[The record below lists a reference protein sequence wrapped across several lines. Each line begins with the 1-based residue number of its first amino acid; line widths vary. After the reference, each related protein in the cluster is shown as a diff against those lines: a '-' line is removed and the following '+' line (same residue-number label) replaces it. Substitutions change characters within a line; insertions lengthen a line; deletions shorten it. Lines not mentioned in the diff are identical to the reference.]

1 MTATER
7 LFRGDSDEF
16 MSMDDPRDYGI
27 LFMNLSFKEAIN
39 SKPPIISDYKIITF
53 GITVPEIEE
62 IYNSNKYLEVKK
74 SIKRYYSKRAC
85 NSYCLRKAI
94 KKFKI
99 NNAISFHRSIRR
111 ADNFRTQQDL
121 ITKIYPEYG
130 KLKSFHVRGD
140 MPTSDRATQMR
151 EFAKGKG
158 LMTNA
163 RCLTEGVDLP
173 AIDCVC
179 FH

>member
-16 MSMDDPRDYGI
+16 MSMDDPRDYGDLI
-27 LFMNLSFKEAIN
+27 YELSFKEAIN

-74 SIKRYYSKRAC
+74 VLKDITARELATALA
-85 NSYCLRKAI
+85 LRKAI

-130 KLKSFHVRGD
+130 KLKLGS
-140 MPTSDRATQMR
+140 
-151 EFAKGKG
+151 
-158 LMTNA
+158 
-163 RCLTEGVDLP
+163 
-173 AIDCVC
+173 
-179 FH
+179 